1 MKMKATFSALLLAT
15 ASFFAVAAPQA
26 SRGPL
31 SKAEV
36 LELVSGRVPS
46 SVIAEVVQRDGISF
60 EPTEQVLNEFRKAG
74 ADDVVIRAMRDSW
87 RSETANPLSDE
98 DILLLLA
105 GDVRS
110 QKIAD
115 MVRQRGIA
123 FQPTDEYF
131 ERLRARGAKDELI
144 DALRAFAAIPFSR
157 DQLLQA
163 LASGGDTSQIG
174 KGVREHGIDFEPT
187 EEDFGK
193 LRAAGASESL
203 LQAIREAKRVK
214 PPVNQPPNAPELMPS
229 SQTERNAVRVLR
241 GARVVCPPSVSSIPV
256 FASPNDMNTTLAELR
271 CGDQVSILEKDSGRT
286 GFDRILVAGGTEGFV
301 QDSYLASWITPIPRD
316 VTPPVPTY
324 RPEPPY
330 TPQARH
336 DKIEGTV
343 VLWIVID
350 SRGNVTDVREVSK
363 PLGNGL
369 DEKAIEAVKTWKFK
383 PATHN
388 GVPVPVRVTVEI
400 TFRLFH

>member
-1 MKMKATFSALLLAT
+1 
-15 ASFFAVAAPQA
+15 
-26 SRGPL
+26 L

-46 SVIAEVVQRDGISF
+46 RVIADVVQRDGISF

-74 ADDVVIRAMRDSW
+74 ADDVVIKAMRDSW

-105 GDVRS
+105 GGVRS
-110 QKIAD
+110 EKIAD
-115 MVRQRGIA
+115 MVRQRGIT

-144 DALRAFAAIPFSR
+144 AALRAFAAKPFSK

-187 EEDFGK
+187 EEDLGK

-203 LQAIREAKRVK
+203 LQAIREAKRFR
-214 PPVNQPPNAPELMPS
+214 PPVSQPSNAPELIS
-229 SQTERNAVRVLR
+229 SSAAGTSAARRSRQ
-241 GARVVCPPSVSSIPV
+241 ARVVCPPAVLSIPV
-256 FASPNDMNTTLAELR
+256 FASPNDTNTIVAHLE
-271 CGDQVSILEKDSGRT
+271 CGDRVAILERDSGRD
-286 GFDRILVAGGTEGFV
+286 GIDKILVAGRTEGFV
-301 QDSYLASWITPIPRD
+301 EDSYLASSITPIPRD

-324 RPEPPY
+324 RPEPSY
-330 TPQARH
+330 TLQARH
-336 DKIEGTV
+336 DKIEGGVT
-343 VLWIVID
+343 LWIVVD
-350 SRGNVTDVREVSK
+350 AQGNVTDVREVSK
-363 PLGNGL
+363 PLGEGL
-369 DEKAIEAVKTWKFK
+369 DEKAIETVKTWKFK
-383 PATHN
+383 PATRN

>member
-1 MKMKATFSALLLAT
+1 MKSTLPVLLLAT

-26 SRGPL
+26 PRGPL
-31 SKAEV
+31 SKAEL

-46 SVIAEVVQRDGISF
+46 RAIADAVRSYGVSF

-74 ADDVVIRAMRDSW
+74 ADDLVIRAMRDSW

-110 QKIAD
+110 EKIAD

-144 DALRAFAAIPFSR
+144 AGLRAFAAKPFSR

-187 EEDFGK
+187 EEDLSK

-214 PPVNQPPNAPELMPS
+214 PPVNQAPNAPELISS

-241 GARVVCPPSVSSIPV
+241 GARVVCPPSVSRIPV
-256 FASPNDMNTTLAELR
+256 FASPNDMNTIVAHLE
-271 CGDQVSILEKDSGRT
+271 CGDGVAILERDSGRA
-286 GFDRILVAGGTEGFV
+286 GIDKILVAGGTEGFV
-301 QDSYLASWITPIPRD
+301 QDSYLASSIAPIPRD
-316 VTPPVPTY
+316 MTPPVPTY
-324 RPEPPY
+324 KPEPSY

-336 DKIEGTV
+336 DKIEGGIT
-343 VLWIVID
+343 LWIIVD
-350 SRGNVTDVREVSK
+350 AQGNVTAVREVSK
-363 PLGNGL
+363 RLGEGL
-369 DEKAIEAVKTWKFK
+369 DEKAIETVKTWKFK
-383 PATHN
+383 PATRN
-388 GVPVPVRVTVEI
+388 GVPVPVRVIVEI

>member
-1 MKMKATFSALLLAT
+1 MFCALLLAA
-15 ASFFAVAAPQA
+15 ASLLAIAAPQA

-31 SKAEV
+31 SKAEL

-46 SVIAEVVQRDGISF
+46 RAIADAVRSYGVSF
-60 EPTEQVLNEFRKAG
+60 QPTEQVLNEFRKAG

-87 RSETANPLSDE
+87 RSETAKPLSDE

-110 QKIAD
+110 EKIAD

-123 FQPTDEYF
+123 FQPSDEYF
-131 ERLRARGAKDELI
+131 ERLRSRGAKDELI
-144 DALRAFAAIPFSR
+144 AVLRAFAAKPFSKG
-157 DQLLQA
+157 QLLQA
-163 LASGGDTSQIG
+163 LASGGDTSQIS

-203 LQAIREAKRVK
+203 LQAIREAKRVR
-214 PPVNQPPNAPELMPS
+214 PPVNQPPNAPEFIS
-229 SQTERNAVRVLR
+229 SSPAGTSPAR
-241 GARVVCPPSVSSIPV
+241 GSREARVTCPPAVLSIPV
-256 FASPNDMNTTLAELR
+256 FASPNDMNTIVAHLE
-271 CGDQVSILEKDSGRT
+271 CGDRVAILERDSGRA
-286 GFDRILVAGGTEGFV
+286 GIDKILVAGGTEGFV
-301 QDSYLASWITPIPRD
+301 QDFYLASSITPLPRD
-316 VTPPVPTY
+316 ATPPIPTY
-324 RPEPPY
+324 DPAPAY

-336 DKIEGTV
+336 DKIEGGIT
-343 VLWIVID
+343 LWIVID
-350 SRGNVTDVREVSK
+350 AQGNVTDVREVSK
-363 PLGNGL
+363 PLGEGL
-369 DEKAIEAVKTWKFK
+369 DEKAIETVKTWKFK
-383 PATHN
+383 PASRN